1 MLKYGIMSVS
11 SIAPRFIAA
20 VREANAGEIVALSSR
35 SLKKAMATAAELN
48 IKKAYGDH
56 DLLLEDNDVNV
67 VYISSINSEHYS
79 MAKKALEHG
88 KHVVCEKPC
97 TTSFEQSRELFE
109 LAKARGLFFME
120 AQKMLFLPAIK
131 AVADIIKEGRI
142 GKICMIEANHSFP
155 GDYND
160 WMYDKESGGGPL
172 LSSGIYAVQLIEYLF
187 GKIENVKGVKSS
199 MPNGVEWQYVISG
212 QTESGV
218 LFCIKNSTK
227 CVLDNKARIYGDKGF
242 IEIPNFWKA
251 QKALVYTDGSLE
263 PAVEEYP
270 AKFEMMYEALH
281 VKECI
286 EKGLITSPV
295 VTRELTLSA
304 ISVLEKIIKQW

>member
-56 DLLLEDNDVNV
+56 DLLLKDNDVNA

-97 TTSFEQSRELFE
+97 TTSFEQSRELFA

-187 GKIENVKGVKSS
+187 GKIEGVKGVKSS
-199 MPNGVEWQYVISG
+199 MPNGVEWQYVVSG

-227 CVLDNKARIYGDKGF
+227 CVLDNKARIYGEKGF

-251 QKALVYTDGSLE
+251 QKALVYTDGSSE
-263 PAVEEYP
+263 PVVKEYP

-286 EKGLITSPV
+286 EKRLITSPV

>member
-56 DLLLEDNDVNV
+56 DLLLKDNDVNA

-97 TTSFEQSRELFE
+97 TTSFEQSRELFA

-187 GKIENVKGVKSS
+187 GKIEGVKGVKSS
-199 MPNGVEWQYVISG
+199 MPNGVEWQYVVSG

-227 CVLDNKARIYGDKGF
+227 CVLDNKARIYGEKGF

-251 QKALVYTDGSLE
+251 QKALVYTDGSSE
-263 PAVEEYP
+263 PVVKEYP
-270 AKFEMMYEALH
+270 ARFEMMYEALH